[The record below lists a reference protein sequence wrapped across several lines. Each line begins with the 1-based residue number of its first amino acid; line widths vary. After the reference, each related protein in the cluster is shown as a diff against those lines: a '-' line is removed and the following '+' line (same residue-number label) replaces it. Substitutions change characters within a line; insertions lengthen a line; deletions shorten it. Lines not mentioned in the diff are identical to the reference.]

1 MRFSPFSRPDPKVC
15 TVFRN
20 AGNMVVGQ
28 SVGVKVICLER
39 LQAITV
45 VTRQTVRC
53 AYPDKAVFV
62 LIEFRHFVGREF
74 SGERECPPDQ
84 WLVSGTFRAK
94 VLNRNNK

>member
-1 MRFSPFSRPDPKVC
+1 
-15 TVFRN
+15 
-20 AGNMVVGQ
+20 MVVGQ

-74 SGERECPPDQ
+74 SGEREVRRPDG
-84 WLVSGTFRAK
+84 LC
-94 VLNRNNK
+94 RNFQGKS